1 MPLEA
6 MAYDPM
12 SYRFF
17 DYPMPGSIY
26 RLPDIPSLV
35 RGPTYV
41 KLPSGRDIEVPA
53 QLKTHPAVPGQV
65 HDDNKGKTSLDD
77 LVKLL
82 SGKRRDAPPAG
93 YRTGGIDAPAGGPQ
107 AGNCERK
114 QRSVLKILQIHNG
127 ITNVGGFPGN
137 YSVLHHSLVPL

>member
-6 MAYDPM
+6 MAQDPM
-12 SYRFF
+12 AYRYF
-17 DYPMPGSIY
+17 DYPRPGSIY

-53 QLKTHPAVPGQV
+53 QLKTNAAVPGQV
-65 HDDNKGKTSLDD
+65 HDNNKAGTSMDD

-82 SGKRRDAPPAG
+82 GGKRRDAPPAG
-93 YRTGGIDAPAGGPQ
+93 FKAGGMFDRNTQNPLAHPREAPRQ
-107 AGNCERK
+107 ATM
-114 QRSVLKILQIHNG
+114 NG
-127 ITNVGGFPGN
+127 QGVQF
-137 YSVLHHSLVPL
+137 

>member
-1 MPLEA
+1 MPSEA
-6 MAYDPM
+6 IAHDPMAYR
-12 SYRFF
+12 YY

-53 QLKTHPAVPGQV
+53 QLKSHPAVPGQV
-65 HDDNKGKTSLDD
+65 HDNNKAKTSLDD

-93 YRTGGIDAPAGGPQ
+93 YKAGGIFDVNTQNPLMHPREAPRQATVGG
-107 AGNCERK
+107 
-114 QRSVLKILQIHNG
+114 
-127 ITNVGGFPGN
+127 TNVQF
-137 YSVLHHSLVPL
+137 

>member
-6 MAYDPM
+6 MAQDPM
-12 SYRFF
+12 AYRYF
-17 DYPMPGSIY
+17 DYPRPGSIY

-53 QLKTHPAVPGQV
+53 QLKTNAAVPGQV
-65 HDDNKGKTSLDD
+65 HDNNKAGTSMDD

-82 SGKRRDAPPAG
+82 GGKRRGAPPAG
-93 YRTGGIDAPAGGPQ
+93 FKAGGTFDRNAQNPLAHPREAPRQ
-107 AGNCERK
+107 ATM
-114 QRSVLKILQIHNG
+114 NG
-127 ITNVGGFPGN
+127 QGVQF
-137 YSVLHHSLVPL
+137 

>member
-1 MPLEA
+1 MPSEA
-6 MAYDPM
+6 IAHDPMAYR
-12 SYRFF
+12 YY

-53 QLKTHPAVPGQV
+53 QMKTHAAVPWQV
-65 HDDNKGKTSLDD
+65 HDNNKAKTSLDD
-77 LVKLL
+77 LMKLL

-93 YRTGGIDAPAGGPQ
+93 FKAGGLFDVNEPSDAPPRGPQ
-107 AGNCERK
+107 TGNCGRN
-114 QRSVLKILQIHNG
+114 QRSILI
-127 ITNVGGFPGN
+127 
-137 YSVLHHSLVPL
+137 